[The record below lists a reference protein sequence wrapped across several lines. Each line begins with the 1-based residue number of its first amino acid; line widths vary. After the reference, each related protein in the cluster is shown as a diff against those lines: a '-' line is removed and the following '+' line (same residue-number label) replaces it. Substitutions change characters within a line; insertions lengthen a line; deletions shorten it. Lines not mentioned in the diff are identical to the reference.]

1 MTGHLKDNYDYIV
14 YTLTCHNISKRFA
27 AGCYFERAPTNQE
40 MLERSS
46 VFDSI
51 SFLQYNLEL
60 AQEMGMNPHF

>member
-1 MTGHLKDNYDYIV
+1 MG
-14 YTLTCHNISKRFA
+14 
-27 AGCYFERAPTNQE
+27 EETNNKQE

-60 AQEMGMNPHF
+60 AQEMEMNPHF